1 MFPCTMGLSR
11 MYVCM
16 WNSSFGCK
24 TKILNLWCY
33 KLQNETQVINK
44 YGKQNQNIFSVIV
57 MKELLCFGFSK
68 FSLSVWCELNDQTQ
82 VLYIDIL
89 PSRMHLVVITT
100 NEYSLPSIRNHSNIW
115 IFNSKIDRALDL
127 PKVQTNFNKI
137 ITLLSM
143 HNINR
148 SWHERLCVVCR
159 LLNSPTCPVL
169 DGLGQVW
176 VCRNPIFLVCH
187 VMFFFFASLNELVS
201 YDEAYAWPS
210 FMSWKWG
217 KFYSIN
223 FRFPFQIISS
233 RSMQHLHTQ
242 LFL

>member
-100 NEYSLPSIRNHSNIW
+100 NEYSLSSIRNHSNIW

-176 VCRNPIFLVCH
+176 VNATSPHTTILV
-187 VMFFFFASLNELVS
+187 ANEIMNSETLS
-201 YDEAYAWPS
+201 GTQQRIMGEKLLQRIQW
-210 FMSWKWG
+210 
-217 KFYSIN
+217 
-223 FRFPFQIISS
+223 SS
-233 RSMQHLHTQ
+233 
-242 LFL
+242 